1 MVARWG
7 EPRSPTGGHR
17 EQDAGDHQGLVKLP
31 RIFLALPHS
40 TALAPT
46 DGRALSIKPARES
59 LPRPYSEDDSC
70 ERGEAICEK
79 PWIAWRS

>member
-1 MVARWG
+1 M
-7 EPRSPTGGHR
+7 
-17 EQDAGDHQGLVKLP
+17 
-31 RIFLALPHS
+31 FLALPHS